1 MGIFIRKG
9 QADQPDRVLANTVVY
24 VCSSGNCNGWMR
36 EEFATDDLKCPLCGH
51 DTVQEIREL
60 PQIIDS

>member
-1 MGIFIRKG
+1 MRIFIRKG

-51 DTVQEIREL
+51 DTVQE
-60 PQIIDS
+60 